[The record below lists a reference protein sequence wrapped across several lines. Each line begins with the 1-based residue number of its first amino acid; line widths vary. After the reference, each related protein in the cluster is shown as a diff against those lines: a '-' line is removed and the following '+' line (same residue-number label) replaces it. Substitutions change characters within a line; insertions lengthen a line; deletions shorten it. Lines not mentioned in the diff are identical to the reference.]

1 MVYSNLN
8 STVFYN
14 ESGNIDLEDVG
25 HEAVLYEMEI
35 FGKRLLVVFGKLKHT
50 FIQRNVVYLP
60 VYLVVHHKVKVVL
73 GLLSCQSALNLD
85 EICFIFKL
93 IGIHVKKENFDKT
106 IGLIFIK

>member
-14 ESGNIDLEDVG
+14 ESGNIDPEDVG

-60 VYLVVHHKVKVVL
+60 VYLVVHHKVKIKLVM
-73 GLLSCQSALNLD
+73 QNLV
-85 EICFIFKL
+85 EFQVKL
-93 IGIHVKKENFDKT
+93 RKKTVNLHFQYFQVKSF
-106 IGLIFIK
+106 L

>member
-14 ESGNIDLEDVG
+14 ESGNIDPEDVG

-60 VYLVVHHKVKVVL
+60 LYLVVHHKVKKQIAIIEFHKNDVL
-73 GLLSCQSALNLD
+73 QLYD
-85 EICFIFKL
+85 E
-93 IGIHVKKENFDKT
+93 ENEIDIDK
-106 IGLIFIK
+106 